1 MEKECTKCGTLKPL
15 AQFHL
20 RGEGRRHS
28 QCNACKAF
36 ATKLHYQ
43 RNKEAYVRRAKARKS
58 ALKDDFRKLVDDLKS
73 HPCGDCG
80 HSFPPFVMD
89 FDHREGELKIDNV
102 ANLVASPHSMKKLLE
117 EIAKCDLVC
126 ANCHRI
132 RTHARRHKPA
142 PSA

>member
-1 MEKECTKCGTLKPL
+1 
-15 AQFHL
+15 
-20 RGEGRRHS
+20 
-28 QCNACKAF
+28 
-36 ATKLHYQ
+36 
-43 RNKEAYVRRAKARKS
+43 
-58 ALKDDFRKLVDDLKS
+58 
-73 HPCGDCG
+73 
-80 HSFPPFVMD
+80 VMD
-89 FDHREGELKIDNV
+89 FDHREGELKTDNV